1 MEKSKERSKQFV
13 AIEFHSIT
21 KIVPTIYFKTMSSLL
36 DGVQKPKE
44 RKKIY
49 RMKPEE
55 FSYVIDRLKQSK
67 RKLTDIIPTDKVRN
81 LLLMRLMSS
90 CKAQLG
96 SSYADSRAK
105 ISNNSLFKECS
116 SCTIYDIK
124 MSSAIWR
131 YSRFRVLIITLCSI

>member
-1 MEKSKERSKQFV
+1 MEKSKERNKQFV
-13 AIEFHSIT
+13 AIEFHSIK

-55 FSYVIDRLKQSK
+55 FSYVLDSLKQSK
-67 RKLTDIIPTDKVRN
+67 RNIIPTDKVRN
-81 LLLMRLMSS
+81 LLLMRPMSS

-105 ISNNSLFKECS
+105 LSNNTLFKECS